1 MERSQIV
8 EMNRRASGRLD
19 NQRVK
24 QRLHF
29 KALRVGRVFLRP
41 AIRYAGIVLVVLL
54 GVFTVH
60 TERAFGQ
67 EPQDDSKNVVRGMV
81 VNAITHE
88 PIGRALVTSPG
99 DRLAALTDAE
109 GNFEF
114 TLPKTANDGPGA
126 DFGSGQA
133 HRSRTGPGGPL
144 WLTARKPGFLDR
156 PNEAG
161 QVQAI
166 PGSEVTISLTPE
178 AVIRGRVVLSTG
190 DPALGIGVQ
199 IFSRQVQ
206 QGALRWLLSGQ
217 ARANSNGEFRFAELS
232 PGSYKIVSR
241 ELMDDDPADT
251 VPGGQLFGF
260 APIYYPGV
268 ADFASAATIQ
278 LAGGQSYEADLSVAR
293 QPYFPVRIPLA
304 NRELNGGI
312 KVTVSVQG
320 HRGPEYSLGYNAGKQ
335 RIEGLLP
342 NGSYLVEAATFGQ
355 NSASGAVNLAVA
367 GGPAESSGLDLM
379 RNSSVHL
386 RVTEEFSDT
395 SKISSGSWSDG
406 SRNVPTHGPRA
417 YLQVRAEAADDF
429 APQAGASLRSPTGP
443 NDDSLVIDDLPPGRY
458 WLRLTSSRGY
468 VAAATMGGV
477 DLLHQPFSIVPGP
490 STPIEITMRDDDAEI
505 DGTVADASA
514 GTSPS
519 PAASPLRAFVYCVP
533 LPDSSG
539 QFQQL
544 GINGEGNFSSQTM
557 TPGTYRV
564 MAFKI
569 AQPNLPYRDAEAM
582 RAYDSIG
589 QVVRLG
595 AGQKTSVQL
604 QISSGLE

>member
-1 MERSQIV
+1 MAILLV
-8 EMNRRASGRLD
+8 GLVAATSGC
-19 NQRVK
+19 
-24 QRLHF
+24 
-29 KALRVGRVFLRP
+29 A
-41 AIRYAGIVLVVLL
+41 
-54 GVFTVH
+54 TW
-60 TERAFGQ
+60 AFGQ
-67 EPQDDSKNVVRGMV
+67 GSQADDQKNNIRGIV
-81 VNAITHE
+81 VNSITHE
-88 PIGRALVTSPG
+88 PIGRVLVSSPG

-126 DFGSGQA
+126 DFDSGQA
-133 HRSRTGPGGPL
+133 HRPRPGAGGPL

-166 PGSEVTISLTPE
+166 PGAEVTISLTPE
-178 AVIRGRVVLSTG
+178 AVIKGRVVLSTG

-232 PGSYKIVSR
+232 PGSYKIVTR
-241 ELMDDDPADT
+241 EMDDDPADT
-251 VPGGQLFGF
+251 ALGGQVYGF
-260 APIYYPGV
+260 APVYYPGV

-278 LAGGQSYEADLSVAR
+278 LTAGQSYEADVSVVR
-293 QPYFPVRIPLA
+293 QPYFPVRVPLA
-304 NRELNGGI
+304 NRELNGGM

-342 NGSYLVEAATFGQ
+342 NGNYLVEAATLGQ
-355 NSASGAVNLAVA
+355 NSANGAVNLAVA
-367 GGPAESSGLDLM
+367 GAPAESSGLELM
-379 RNSSVHL
+379 RNSSVHF
-386 RVTEEFSDT
+386 RVAEEFSDA
-395 SKISSGSWSDG
+395 SKSSSGSWSDG
-406 SRNVPTHGPRA
+406 THNFPTHGPRA
-417 YLQVRAEAADDF
+417 YLQVRAEPADDF
-429 APQAGASLRSPTGP
+429 APQGASLRPPTGP
-443 NDDSLVIDDLPPGRY
+443 NDDSLVIDDLTPGRY

-477 DLLHQPFSIVPGP
+477 DLLHQPFSVVPGP
-490 STPIEITMRDDDAEI
+490 STPIEITMRDDNAEI
-505 DGTVADASA
+505 DGTVTDAST
-514 GTSPS
+514 GTTPS
-519 PAASPLRAFVYCVP
+519 PGASPLHAYVYCVP
-533 LPDSSG
+533 LSDSAG

-544 GINGEGNFSSQTM
+544 GVNGEGNFSSQAM

-569 AQPNLPYRDAEAM
+569 PQPNLPYRDAEAM

-604 QISSGLE
+604 QISSGNE

>member
-1 MERSQIV
+1 M
-8 EMNRRASGRLD
+8 
-19 NQRVK
+19 
-24 QRLHF
+24 
-29 KALRVGRVFLRP
+29 
-41 AIRYAGIVLVVLL
+41 
-54 GVFTVH
+54 
-60 TERAFGQ
+60 
-67 EPQDDSKNVVRGMV
+67 
-81 VNAITHE
+81 
-88 PIGRALVTSPG
+88 
-99 DRLAALTDAE
+99 
-109 GNFEF
+109 
-114 TLPKTANDGPGA
+114 
-126 DFGSGQA
+126 
-133 HRSRTGPGGPL
+133 

-166 PGSEVTISLTPE
+166 PGGEVTISLTPE
-178 AVIRGRVVLSTG
+178 AVIKGRVILSTG

-217 ARANSNGEFRFAELS
+217 ARANSSGEFRFAELS
-232 PGSYKIVSR
+232 PGFYKIVTR
-241 ELMDDDPADT
+241 EMMDDDPADT
-251 VPGGQLFGF
+251 APGGQVYGF
-260 APIYYPGV
+260 APVYYPGV
-268 ADFASAATIQ
+268 TDFASAATIQ
-278 LAGGQSYEADLSVAR
+278 LTAGQTYEADLSVVR
-293 QPYFPVRIPLA
+293 QPYYPVRVPLA
-304 NRELNGGI
+304 NRGLNGGI

-342 NGSYLVEAATFGQ
+342 NGNYIVEAATFGQ

-367 GGPAESSGLDLM
+367 GGPAESSGLELM

-395 SKISSGSWSDG
+395 SKSSSGSWSDG
-406 SRNVPTHGPRA
+406 SHNFPTHGPRA
-417 YLQVRAEAADDF
+417 YLQVRAETADDF

-458 WLRLTSSRGY
+458 WLRVTSSRGY
-468 VAAATMGGV
+468 VATAAMGGI
-477 DLLHQPFSIVPGP
+477 DLLHQPFSVVAGP

-505 DGTVADASA
+505 DGNVADPSGGPSSSPGASA
-514 GTSPS
+514 M
-519 PAASPLRAFVYCVP
+519 RAFIYCVP
-533 LPDSSG
+533 LPDSTG

-544 GINGEGNFSSQTM
+544 GINGEGTFSSQTM

-569 AQPNLPYRDAEAM
+569 AQPNIPYRDAEAM

>member
-1 MERSQIV
+1 
-8 EMNRRASGRLD
+8 MNCRASGRLN
-19 NQRVK
+19 NQRIK
-24 QRLHF
+24 ERGLHF
-29 KALRVGRVFLRP
+29 KALRVGRIFLRP
-41 AIRYAGIVLVVLL
+41 AIPYPGIVLVVLL
-54 GVFTVH
+54 GVFTAH
-60 TERAFGQ
+60 TEGLFGQ
-67 EPQDDSKNVVRGMV
+67 GPQDEQKNVVRGMV

-99 DRLAALTDAE
+99 DRMAALTDAE

-114 TLPKTANDGPGA
+114 TLAKGANDGPGA

-166 PGSEVTISLTPE
+166 PGGEVTISLTPE
-178 AVIRGRVVLSTG
+178 AVIKGRVILSTG

-217 ARANSNGEFRFAELS
+217 ARANANGEFRFAELS

-251 VPGGQLFGF
+251 APGGQAYGF
-260 APIYYPGV
+260 APVYYPGV

-278 LAGGQSYEADLSVAR
+278 LTAGQSYEADLSVAR
-293 QPYFPVRIPLA
+293 QPYYPVRVPLA
-304 NRELNGGI
+304 NRELNGGM

-342 NGSYLVEAATFGQ
+342 NGNYLVEAATFGQ

-367 GGPAESSGLDLM
+367 GGPAESAGLELM

-386 RVTEEFSDT
+386 RVAEEFSDA
-395 SKISSGSWSDG
+395 SKSSSGSWSDG
-406 SRNVPTHGPRA
+406 TRNFPTHGPRA

-429 APQAGASLRSPTGP
+429 APQLGASLRSPIGP
-443 NDDSLVIDDLPPGRY
+443 NDDSLVIDDLPPGHY
-458 WLRLTSSRGY
+458 WLRLVSSRGY
-468 VAAATMGGV
+468 VAAATMGGI
-477 DLLHQPFSIVPGP
+477 DLLHQPFSVVPGP
-490 STPIEITMRDDDAEI
+490 STPIEITMRDDNAEI

-519 PAASPLRAFVYCVP
+519 PGASPLRAFVYCVP
-533 LPDSSG
+533 LPDSPG

-569 AQPNLPYRDAEAM
+569 AQPNLPYHDAEAM